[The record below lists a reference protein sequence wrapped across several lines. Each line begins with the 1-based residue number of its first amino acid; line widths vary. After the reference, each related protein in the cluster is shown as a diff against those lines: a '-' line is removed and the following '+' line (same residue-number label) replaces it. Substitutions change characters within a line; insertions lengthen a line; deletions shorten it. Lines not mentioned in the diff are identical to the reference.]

1 MPLTMGIPNKIIA
14 AAILAWLTGCAT
26 TGLPERG
33 DRRVDVD
40 SYVLLAEIAR
50 DREEFAEA
58 AEHYLAAAMLSEE
71 PRFAGIAAEMA
82 HQLELNDIGLAA
94 ARRWQAVDPDDIRA
108 SQFLGLFLLRS
119 GDIGGAVA
127 VFETLLAAARDE
139 SAGLALII
147 EAIFDEAEELAV
159 MALVARLVENHPD
172 VAEGHYGLARL
183 ALRADRFELAVQSAR
198 RATELRPDWIEP
210 QLLLARALVLTN
222 RAEEGLAL
230 VESLVTEDAALEVQ
244 LQYAELLLSAGRPDT
259 ARERLDEILTA
270 NPGLPEAIRALAFL
284 TLTQNELDA
293 AQGYFEQ
300 LRAQPRFREEAFYY
314 LGRIAETEEQPLQ
327 ALRSYSRVTSGSN
340 VVEAQLRAANVL
352 YSQLEDQDGALQ
364 HLREFGLG
372 NPDYEIEM
380 LVAQSELLL
389 RMDRHDEAAALIANG
404 LEDHPENTILEQAQ
418 LQIYVVRAQAA
429 VGRDELDL
437 ADDLLREGLRRY
449 PDNLSLRYAQAL
461 LFQEQGRLRRA
472 AAALEAIIADTPEDA
487 GLLNAL
493 GYLLTDSLDRHEEAY
508 EYLDKALTLEP
519 DNAAI
524 IDSMGWVLF
533 HLGDYDAALE
543 HLLRAFELFPDPEV
557 AAHIVDVYWA
567 MGREAEAREVLEREL
582 ALHPDSPYL
591 IDVSK
596 RLGP

>member
-1 MPLTMGIPNKIIA
+1 MPLTMGIPYKIIV
-14 AAILAWLTGCAT
+14 AIVLAWLASCAT

-33 DRRVDVD
+33 DRRADLD
-40 SYVLLAEIAR
+40 SYVLLAELAR
-50 DREEFAEA
+50 EREQFVEA
-58 AEHYLAAAMLSEE
+58 AEHYLAAAMISEE
-71 PRFAGIAAEMA
+71 PRLAGIAAEMA

-94 ARRWQAVDPDDIRA
+94 AQRWREVDPNDPR
-108 SQFLGLFLLRS
+108 SNQFLGLFLLRG
-119 GDIGGAVA
+119 GDLEGAVT
-127 VFETLLAAARDE
+127 VFEELLETARNE
-139 SAGLALII
+139 AAGLALII
-147 EAIFDEAEELAV
+147 EAIFDEADDAAV

-172 VAEGHYGLARL
+172 VAEGHFGLARL
-183 ALRADRFELAVQSAR
+183 AMRVDEFELAVQSAR
-198 RATELRPDWIEP
+198 RAAELRPAWIEA
-210 QLLLARALVLTN
+210 QLLVARLLVLTG

-230 VESLVTEDAALEVQ
+230 IESLATENAELEVQ
-244 LQYAELLLSAGRPDT
+244 LQYAELLLSAGHADT
-259 ARERLDEILTA
+259 ARERLDEILTT

-284 TLTQNELDA
+284 TLTQNDLEA
-293 AQGYFEQ
+293 SQGYFEQ

-352 YSQLEDQDGALQ
+352 YTQLGDQEGALQ

-380 LVAQSELLL
+380 LVSQSDLLL
-389 RMDRHDEAAALIANG
+389 RMERHDEASAVITEALERHA
-404 LEDHPENTILEQAQ
+404 ENRILEQAQ
-418 LQIYVVRAQAA
+418 LQIYIVRAQAA

-437 ADDLLREGLRRY
+437 ADDLLREGLRLY
-449 PDNLSLRYAQAL
+449 PDDLSLRYAQAL
-461 LFQEQGRLRRA
+461 LYQEQGRLRRA
-472 AAALEAIIADTPEDA
+472 ASALEAIIADTPEDA

-493 GYLLTDSLDRHEEAY
+493 GYLLTDSLDRHDEAY
-508 EYLDKALTLEP
+508 GYIEQALMLEP

-543 HLLRAFELFPDPEV
+543 HLQRAFELFPDPEV
-557 AAHIVDVYWA
+557 AAHIIEVYWA
-567 MGREAEAREVLEREL
+567 MGREAEARSLLEREL
-582 ALHPDSPYL
+582 ASHPDSDFL
-591 IDVSK
+591 LDVSK